1 MNKKVNT
8 YHLYKLDKKNKILTK
23 LDSLELK
30 SERKDIQDIF
40 ENNLNEF
47 FPKLEFL
54 KSEHSFAVSQNRVD
68 SIAFH
73 DRENTFFI
81 IEYKTLKGGRGGKIK
96 NQALNYLNE
105 LRENSDERFDLV
117 DFWNKEKGRQK
128 WLNRRNI
135 NWEKAKVICISEFFH
150 PHESS
155 DKETILIKIE
165 KFGNDILYLEGRAEQ
180 LESLGIKKNTTKN
193 KEQAEKENLNES
205 GSKKQIT
212 SLPVEKIDIEKFL
225 LERGIKEPKIKQLIL
240 EINNFL
246 KSYSLE
252 VMLFTGAS
260 SKSSWYIKYSRNK
273 NAVLSLV
280 PQQKFINI
288 YLNKLVDNDLSL
300 KIIKKYELKD
310 YRNTGHNGDLGNDW
324 QYIVNDDNSFQQ
336 VFDLLTSY
344 CEKVINKLL

>member
-1 MNKKVNT
+1 M
-8 YHLYKLDKKNKILTK
+8 
-23 LDSLELK
+23 
-30 SERKDIQDIF
+30 RK
-40 ENNLNEF
+40 
-47 FPKLEFL
+47 
-54 KSEHSFAVSQNRVD
+54 
-68 SIAFH
+68 
-73 DRENTFFI
+73 
-81 IEYKTLKGGRGGKIK
+81 
-96 NQALNYLNE
+96 
-105 LRENSDERFDLV
+105 
-117 DFWNKEKGRQK
+117 K
-128 WLNRRNI
+128 WLFLILLVIFFFGAIGLVVWKFSQKDNSVNQPTSPTQ
-135 NWEKAKVICISEFFH
+135 NPPSKLSEKEA
-150 PHESS
+150 
-155 DKETILIKIE
+155 ILIKIRKYE
-165 KFGNDILYLEGRAEQ
+165 NDKNNILYLLEGEAQQ
-180 LESLGIKKNTTKN
+180 LELLGIKVIK
-193 KEQAEKENLNES
+193 KERAGEKEKLNDTKAT
-205 GSKKQIT
+205 SKKT
-212 SLPVEKIDIEKFL
+212 SLPTENEKFNIEQFL
-225 LERGIKEPKIKQLIL
+225 LKREIKEPKIKQLIL